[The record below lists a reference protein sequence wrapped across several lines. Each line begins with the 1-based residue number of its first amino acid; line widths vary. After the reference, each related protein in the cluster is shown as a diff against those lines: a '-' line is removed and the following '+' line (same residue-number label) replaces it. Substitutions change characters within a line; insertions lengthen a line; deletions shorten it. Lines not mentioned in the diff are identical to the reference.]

1 MGSSSAPEPDPQIGE
16 AALKSAETGERL
28 LEWMQE
34 SSVMPTQWAEED
46 RARYEEVFLP
56 IQDQFIENALSYD
69 TAERRD
75 AEESKAVASLRQTQA
90 ISDATR
96 QRQAAAMGVDP
107 QSGRYQSMERAAS
120 LDNSLAEV
128 GVRNAARTNVENT
141 GMALMGDAINMG
153 SGLAVNPGT
162 SLSIA
167 SGMNEAGFSGA
178 IQGYQTQGNLL
189 NQQYQNQLAGWQAS
203 QNAQAG
209 MLGGLGGLLGA
220 GANLAANGGFAAIL
234 SSKEAKTD
242 RKKHDGS
249 LGAIEQMPVE
259 KWRYKEGTG
268 MDDAEHVGPYAEDF
282 KEATG
287 LGDGKTINVVDAI
300 GITMGAIQELSRK
313 VDNLAKERIAA

>member
-220 GANLAANGGFAAIL
+220 GANLAANGASRRSCRARRPRPTARSTMVPWGL
-234 SSKEAKTD
+234 SSRCPSRSGAT
-242 RKKHDGS
+242 RKAPAWTTPS
-249 LGAIEQMPVE
+249 MSAPML
-259 KWRYKEGTG
+259 RT
-268 MDDAEHVGPYAEDF
+268 
-282 KEATG
+282 
-287 LGDGKTINVVDAI
+287 
-300 GITMGAIQELSRK
+300 SRRPRGW
-313 VDNLAKERIAA
+313 AMARPSMS